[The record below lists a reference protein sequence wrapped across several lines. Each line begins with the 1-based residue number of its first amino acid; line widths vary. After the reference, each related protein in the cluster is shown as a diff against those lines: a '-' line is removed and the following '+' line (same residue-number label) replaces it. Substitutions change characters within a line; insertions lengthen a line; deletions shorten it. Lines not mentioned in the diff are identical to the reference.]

1 MSQIG
6 NIRKLRQ
13 KAVQQELNRAVPA
26 TLFNDD
32 VTEKSFTNL
41 STVEDSLADYGSE
54 ITRTA
59 MYSVTRLAARPDLSG
74 VEVALDSGEHVSS
87 SLSDDFGLVIVGNKA
102 HVWKY
107 TSPEPTPE
115 TFTHSLGVQDNALGH
130 LIPVTPSFKD
140 VGHPGLVLVGANSG
154 QCVFWE
160 SVGGAASEGYLRTR
174 QQVRTQIKLYSGE
187 VIEHV
192 NRMDN
197 VTLVLSLSS
206 GRLVGLSLRDKDE
219 AALNHWTLR
228 DTKAGL
234 FSNIRSAFSIAPNRR
249 GITGVRVVPSA
260 PSAGRGWR
268 IYVATSECHL
278 GVWEVAEGGDAT
290 ILADKDLKGLLSADV
305 STLYNT
311 SSIYLHDIEYV
322 AEENYL
328 VVLTSI
334 LVDSSIFFII
344 YTIDLHDDKVVSRH
358 RVQSYVRPGLDRGT
372 PRLARPSPGDT
383 LYVVLDHAVVL
394 IDMVTKSNLNF
405 VEYGKW
411 EDSILLKSSVSIL
424 GFGAEDNDKSKSR
437 DSAIVAIT
445 DAAGVLKI
453 TRFPEQDDKEQ
464 TRSLNT
470 LERGICKSRIE
481 QGVFFAGGDFT
492 PLQFAATGEYDVK
505 FSDEVVCGC
514 LMQVSHEICTSTSPH
529 LEGRS
534 PGMGSSLE
542 FRMDRLRILN
552 QYASD
557 NFGAQIDVPTKLTLA
572 ANAEK
577 LAACEAIW
585 AMLDVKDGY
594 IVLENIIVRCVDDNQ
609 QKSDD
614 PVQDFFTSR
623 ILEASSLIYGV
634 FDNLQQPGMG
644 SIFAATIGAA
654 ISAILTARE
663 ESLTALQVSSDE
675 TGKDCP
681 WWCEPRMMETWDALF
696 RFIAGHTRDD
706 PRPLGPLAQS
716 LCSQAVA
723 AITWAQN
730 SGNDWKAYESTYHQR
745 RGDWIQTVVSVGQVG
760 QALHICETF
769 HLYRCLAEILD
780 HDLRVA
786 VTNNNK
792 QSESDAEYAIR
803 KYLHAFGYDFAAQL
817 YAFWIETRDFES
829 LFTRFQDYRG
839 LLKQFFRSGNHANIS
854 WILSLGLGEYQSA
867 AEALVQAAKEGQET
881 VAGGNQLRNRLVQLS
896 MAKLAFMQA
905 RAGMP
910 NAAASREQTE
920 VNHELDL
927 SLIQRRLAEH
937 FAGHAHGS
945 QLVSEQI
952 FSPQLPEG
960 VAAAAKKLATRV
972 GQNKVLTTLEL
983 IELCSCVSGFQE
995 DALQAISVS
1004 NTPRTGIMSSTVWI
1018 RALLETDW
1026 PEVLTK
1032 GDRTDQEQEAVLL
1045 DTPLFQLL
1053 KYAFDTGL
1061 IGQQSSPLQTPD
1073 FANLQIP
1080 NAASLA
1086 SEERFRADLDSDLLQ
1101 EFEAAAKVLEE
1112 GDTRRS
1118 VVGLVNRAKFVGS
1131 ERP

>member
-13 KAVQQELNRAVPA
+13 KAVQQELNRVVPA

-41 STVEDSLADYGSE
+41 SAVEDSLADYGSE

-59 MYSVTRLAARPDLSG
+59 MYNVTRLAARPDLSG
-74 VEVALDSGEHVSS
+74 VEIAFDSGEHVSS
-87 SLSDDFGLVIVGNKA
+87 SLSDDFGLVVVGNKA

-140 VGHPGLVLVGANSG
+140 VGHPGLVLVGVNSG
-154 QCVFWE
+154 LCVFWE
-160 SVGGAASEGYLRTR
+160 SVGGAAAEGYLRTR
-174 QQVRTQIKLYSGE
+174 QQVETQIKLYSGE

-192 NRMDN
+192 NRMDD

-206 GRLVGLSLRDKDE
+206 GRLIGLSLRDKDE
-219 AALNHWTLR
+219 AALNYWTLR

-234 FSNIRSAFSIAPNRR
+234 LSNIRSAFSVSSNRR
-249 GITGVRVVPSA
+249 GITGVRVVPSTNR
-260 PSAGRGWR
+260 SWR

-278 GVWEVAEGGDAT
+278 GVWEVTEGGDAT
-290 ILADKDLKGLLSADV
+290 ILADKDLKPMLSADV

-322 AEENYL
+322 AEEDYL

-334 LVDSSIFFII
+334 LVDNSIFYII
-344 YTIDLHDDKVVSRH
+344 YTIDLHKDKVVSRH

-394 IDMVTKSNLNF
+394 IDMVTRSNLNF

-411 EDSILLKSSVSIL
+411 EDSILLKPTVSIL
-424 GFGAEDNDKSKSR
+424 GFGAEDKNRSR

-505 FSDEVVCGC
+505 FPDDVVRRA
-514 LMQVSHEICTSTSPH
+514 LLQVSHEICTSTSSH
-529 LEGRS
+529 LEGRF
-534 PGMGSSLE
+534 PGLGFSLE
-542 FRMDRLRILN
+542 FRVDRLRILN
-552 QYASD
+552 QYAYD
-557 NFGAQIDVPTKLTLA
+557 NFASQLDVATKLTLA
-572 ANAEK
+572 SNAEK

-594 IVLENIIVRCVDDNQ
+594 IVLENIIVKSVDKNQ
-609 QKSDD
+609 NTDQD

-623 ILEASSLIYGV
+623 TLEAANLIYGV
-634 FDNLQQPGMG
+634 FDNIQQPNMG
-644 SIFAATIGAA
+644 SIFAATVGSA

-663 ESLTALQVSSDE
+663 ESLSALRVSNDD
-675 TGKDCP
+675 TGENCP
-681 WWCEPRMMETWDALF
+681 WWCESRMMETWDSLF
-696 RFIAGHTRDD
+696 RFIANNTNDH
-706 PRPLGPLAQS
+706 RPLGPLAQS
-716 LCSQAVA
+716 LCSQSVV
-723 AITWAQN
+723 AITWARN
-730 SGNDWKAYESTYHQR
+730 SGNDWQAYENTYHQR
-745 RGDWIQTVVSVGQVG
+745 RGDWIKAVVSVGQVS

-769 HLYRCLAEILD
+769 RLYRCLAEILD

-786 VTNNNK
+786 ITNNNK

-803 KYLHAFGYDFAAQL
+803 KYLHNFGYDFASQL
-817 YAFWIETRDFES
+817 YSYWIETRDFES
-829 LFTRFQDYRG
+829 LFTRFQDYREM
-839 LLKQFFRSGNHANIS
+839 LKQYFRSSNHANIS

-867 AEALVQAAKEGQET
+867 AEALVQAAKEGQDT
-881 VAGGNQLRNRLVQLS
+881 IPGGDLRNRLVQLS

-905 RAGMP
+905 RSGTRMDP
-910 NAAASREQTE
+910 SREQTE
-920 VNHELDL
+920 VNNELNL
-927 SLIQRRLAEH
+927 SLIQKRLAEH
-937 FAGHAHGS
+937 ISGHVQGT
-945 QLVSEQI
+945 QIFSEQI
-952 FSPQLPEG
+952 LSPQLPKG
-960 VAAAAKKLATRV
+960 VTDAAKKLVTKV
-972 GQNKVLTTLEL
+972 VQKKVLTSLEL
-983 IELCSCVSGFQE
+983 VELCSCVIGFSE
-995 DALQAISVS
+995 EALQAISDS
-1004 NTPRTGIMSSTVWI
+1004 NNAKTSIMSLTVWV
-1018 RALLETDW
+1018 RVLLETDW
-1026 PEVLTK
+1026 MEVLDK
-1032 GDRTDQEQEAVLL
+1032 SDRTDQEQEALLL

-1061 IGQQSSPLQTPD
+1061 IGQQNSPLQVPN
-1073 FANLQIP
+1073 FENLHKP
-1080 NAASLA
+1080 NSATLA
-1086 SEERFRADLDSDLLQ
+1086 SEERFRTNLDSDLLS
-1101 EFEAAAKVLEE
+1101 EFDAALKVLDT

-1118 VVGLVNRAKFVGS
+1118 VVGLVNRAKLDAHS
-1131 ERP
+1131 T